1 MEYNDIKIKPTEQN
15 EAIVDVRTKP
25 IIMKIIKKI
34 MKLKKEKNND
44 K

>member
-1 MEYNDIKIKPTEQN
+1 MVYSDIKIKQTEQN
-15 EAIVDVRTKP
+15 EAIADARTKL
-25 IIMKIIKKI
+25 IIIKIIKKI